1 MYQCIHQEVPE
12 IFLNLFQTNEDIH
25 DLNTRQSQELHVPY
39 GSLDVRRFSFK
50 VHGANVWNSI
60 PDHIKNPQNIHI
72 FKQLFR
78 NYLIECN

>member
-25 DLNTRQSQELHVPY
+25 DRNTRQSQQLYVPY
-39 GSLDVRRFSFK
+39 GRLDVRRFSFK
-50 VHGANVWNSI
+50 VHGA
-60 PDHIKNPQNIHI
+60 DM
-72 FKQLFR
+72 FR